1 VVSPQNQGPSEP
13 NTKYLDLTLSN
24 FMSLNSW
31 DLSPVP
37 DNVTVA
43 EFIFAVVQD
52 PDLSNSFLSEG
63 LPRNADHFVA
73 YLKLNE
79 DEAVELYADDTLRE
93 ANIHSGDHLIIG
105 SVPRGNGGGPPW
117 IAIAHFVE
125 SAAASGIIGSIA
137 YDLLKSRVTS
147 IANHWRQRKD
157 RSVPGSLDEV
167 EALSIARNCACLRLN
182 IDPKSLVMISSYCH
196 PQGSKHPEEWF
207 FRFNVIGSSE
217 YQKTRVR
224 VRLSSAEIENAVVL
238 IES

>member
-1 VVSPQNQGPSEP
+1 MVAPENPGPSEP
-13 NTKYLDLTLSN
+13 DTKYLDLTLSSR
-24 FMSLNSW
+24 MGLSSW

-43 EFIFAVVQD
+43 DFISTVIHH
-52 PDLSNSFLSEG
+52 PYLSGSFLSG
-63 LPRNADHFVA
+63 GMPGSADYFIA
-73 YLKLNE
+73 YLKLDE

-105 SVPRGNGGGPPW
+105 QVPRGNGGGSSW

-125 SAAASGIIGSIA
+125 SAAASGITGSIA
-137 YDLLKSRVTS
+137 YDLLKSRVIS

-157 RSVPGSLDEV
+157 RSVPGSLDEA

-182 IDPKSLVMISSYCH
+182 VDPKSLAMISSYCH

-207 FRFNVIGSSE
+207 FRFNVIGSNE

-224 VRLSSAEIENAVVL
+224 VRLSSAEIENGVVL
-238 IES
+238 IEP